1 MVVDTVTGLFIR
13 DVTFFSFQSRQADG
27 NPNESFHPFFL
38 RWDKRRD
45 RECYPRTVS
54 LGQLGVSVCAV
65 ESVAQKSRT
74 RGESGLKGALRVDLN
89 PKWS

>member
-27 NPNESFHPFFL
+27 NLMSPFTRSFCAGTNAGIANVIHEL
-38 RWDKRRD
+38 V
-45 RECYPRTVS
+45 T
-54 LGQLGVSVCAV
+54 LGQLGVSACAV

-74 RGESGLKGALRVDLN
+74 RGESGLRGALRVDLN